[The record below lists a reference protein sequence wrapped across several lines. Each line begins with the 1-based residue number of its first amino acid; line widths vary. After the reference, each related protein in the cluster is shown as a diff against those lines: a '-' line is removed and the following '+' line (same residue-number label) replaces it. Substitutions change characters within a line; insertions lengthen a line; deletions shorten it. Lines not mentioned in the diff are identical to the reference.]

1 MIRDLFK
8 PCLLIPSHFEG
19 VSANSGKM
27 LLDLPQQ
34 DPGNLHQPSLDL
46 TKMPTG
52 PQQQAVGELNLS
64 MLLPV
69 PQYHRTDNL
78 KPIIDFLGEESGVKN
93 QTSLG
98 GENLPVPKDSRPV
111 ISNKKDGSTSAFQ
124 DGIKPSRFA
133 KQNGIS
139 SLSLSSQSTQANVA
153 STLGLAGGN
162 DGKIKAVNHDVT
174 VNVPPSKTVAL
185 QTPSQSAATPAKQPP
200 ASTAIEPLSS
210 VTEGLVK
217 SFLTSK
223 FGQALGKSLLDF
235 DRSEDSSY
243 KNILAQHFG
252 SNVKTTASPTNK
264 TPPNQDLIANL
275 VSGLI
280 HQPSEH
286 DSTAN
291 SISNKNN
298 EKISQLVEQD
308 LGATSP
314 TVSIG
319 NKVFSLTDLVNSL
332 LNQNQDPNE
341 SKSVNADIELKKAS
355 RGHPGKQRNKDKIR
369 KLDEKIATL
378 ETLSD
383 ALDAL
388 TTKLSPDDNS
398 ENQNQ
403 KELSLSSDKPTF
415 QEPRHKSHH
424 TNHHKNDQF
433 SEDLNMLGALLARG
447 PTSAHMEK
455 KKPVV
460 SIDDMDPNYIMS
472 INGKKDLSAAD
483 LEILQNKINQAIEM
497 AETVGRKHDSAKQS
511 KPTWLPLLSAGKVGE
526 DVVGQ
531 TREEVATIHPNQ
543 EALKRPPPS
552 TNSELQSL
560 QDILTGLINNAM
572 RKGTLNQLV
581 QRWDRNGSPF
591 ADIAKNVS
599 LYLQGNKKLKT
610 PVSTLES
617 KQTFSTQATTKTGID
632 ATAQTNLTAQMAKG
646 LAGLTAEFNNT
657 LFTKAV
663 NNILGALSKRQGLHK
678 SNSTNRSSFVTTNTL
693 TNFKGVLL
701 GGRINKLKHIPQ
713 KADSI
718 AGFENKLMA
727 EIWKGHGNKTF
738 LKNSSKLANFL
749 VGNNVHDDSNHQTD
763 MLRDNHT
770 SPIPLN
776 GGQGKGKLTYSTYE
790 TKNVSKTVR
799 NDTLMDF
806 MKSMEEPKVP
816 KHVTEKN
823 KSRSDAG
830 DKYSKV
836 KPHINDLMGV
846 IVSTLLNSNDI
857 EQESPPTKDKPKLT
871 YEESGNEKLL
881 HGLPND
887 HKMSDFSRDDAVLE
901 APTDHAVKTNSGN
914 KRPQEQHNATESS
927 TDIIL
932 QQNNTKNYSQNEK
945 PKNPEEESQNV
956 DLGDQTVTLTLET
969 VDDAPTSAP
978 QTNQGS
984 KTLTGLRNNKV
995 PHNLNV
1001 QSALTMG
1008 KINATNSRNMAQS
1021 FPQTQI
1027 QEVPTTFS
1035 DFATEKKEPTE
1046 IALPSDGD
1054 GKLTSISPSPE
1065 VNPNIGSDFQTKS
1078 KPELPLGLQMNAI
1091 GRIAETDVTTTP
1103 TPADLSVALT
1113 NPPGLSSPLAPKNGE
1128 TKSFE
1133 DKILPMASDLTS
1145 LTDANS
1151 GETESIVSKASP
1163 VTLQNPVAIKKPS
1176 KISIT
1181 PESESRP
1188 TASEVREIATSIKAL
1203 LKILNSY
1210 SKKLRIED
1218 DADDST
1224 GGILPTRS
1232 RTANRVNINEVHNTS
1247 KEDTV
1252 KPTNRGLP
1260 AARYNNNV
1268 YADFPQSAITIPKYA
1283 DSGVFENIREQPSV
1297 EENSY
1302 NLNTASVRAHP
1313 QTPFDINPTKT
1324 STEPQLGADQWKP
1337 GNEMAYVTD
1346 ELKDLNLP
1354 SIEDDPTVRA
1364 VQNMV
1369 AEENVLLNEKRK
1381 AIQKHKQD
1389 SRVKSQLPGRP
1400 RVAGRNI
1407 IPKHQGHH
1415 QNQTRM
1421 EHKKRKI
1428 KVGNFR
1434 NKSNDER
1441 KQNVRGRDVIP
1452 RISNDKLPSQNAS
1465 AHERKPT
1472 IIGNTA
1478 HHGNKLSSSPPR
1490 MMGNSSTKTS
1500 LVSSRDKVAGGKGN
1514 RKTSNN
1520 SVPAADN
1527 KKTTFNTKH
1536 DFRGGYPT
1544 VHRSIATS
1552 MGAVNALKINI
1563 QRNTEAKQFRGEIL
1577 PQRFNNTQI
1586 TSAQRKSGKTNA
1598 APKEIIKNNGTVSKL
1613 EHFKAFKAKSKSN

>member
-1 MIRDLFK
+1 
-8 PCLLIPSHFEG
+8 
-19 VSANSGKM
+19 M

-34 DPGNLHQPSLDL
+34 DPGNLHHSSLDL
-46 TKMPTG
+46 TKIPT
-52 PQQQAVGELNLS
+52 PQQAVGELNLS

-69 PQYHRTDNL
+69 PQYHRADKL
-78 KPIIDFLGEESGVKN
+78 KPIIDFLGEESGGKN

-98 GENLPVPKDSRPV
+98 GENLPVPKDSHPV
-111 ISNKKDGSTSAFQ
+111 MSDKKDSSTPALQ
-124 DGIKPSRFA
+124 DGIKPSRLA
-133 KQNGIS
+133 VQNGIS
-139 SLSLSSQSTQANVA
+139 SLRSSSQSTQANVA
-153 STLGLAGGN
+153 STLGLPRGN
-162 DGKIKAVNHDVT
+162 DGEIQAVNHDVT
-174 VNVPPSKTVAL
+174 VNLPPSKTVAL
-185 QTPSQSAATPAKQPP
+185 QTPSQSAANPMKQPP
-200 ASTAIEPLSS
+200 ASTVIEPLQS

-223 FGQALGKSLLDF
+223 FGQALGKGLLDF
-235 DRSEDSSY
+235 DKNGDSSY

-252 SNVKTTASPTNK
+252 SSVKTTASPTNK

-275 VSGLI
+275 VSGLT
-280 HQPSEH
+280 QRPSEH

-291 SISNKNN
+291 PVSNKNN
-298 EKISQLVEQD
+298 EKIFQPVKQD
-308 LGATSP
+308 FGATDNLSSP

-319 NKVFSLTDLVNSL
+319 NKVFSLTDFANSL
-332 LNQNQDPNE
+332 LNENQDPNE
-341 SKSVNADIELKKAS
+341 SKSVNTDIEWKKGS
-355 RGHPGKQRNKDKIR
+355 RRHQGKQRNKDKIR

-388 TTKLSPDDNS
+388 TTKLSPDENS
-398 ENQNQ
+398 EDQNQ
-403 KELSLSSDKPTF
+403 KEPSFSSDRPTI
-415 QEPRHKSHH
+415 QEPRHKKHH
-424 TNHHKNDQF
+424 THHHKNDQF
-433 SEDLNMLGALLARG
+433 SEDLDMLGALLARG
-447 PTSAHMEK
+447 PTSARAEK
-455 KKPVV
+455 KKPFV
-460 SIDDMDPNYIMS
+460 SKDDKDSNYIMG
-472 INGKKDLSAAD
+472 IKGKKALSSAD
-483 LEILQNKINQAIEM
+483 LQVLQNKINQAIEM
-497 AETVGRKHDSAKQS
+497 AEAEGRQHDPTKQS
-511 KPTWLPLLSAGKVGE
+511 KPTYTLLSAGKVGE
-526 DVVGQ
+526 DVVAQ

-543 EALKRPPPS
+543 AASKRMPPS
-552 TNSELQSL
+552 KNGELQSL

-581 QRWDRNGSPF
+581 QRWNRNGSPF
-591 ADIAKNVS
+591 ADIAKNIS

-610 PVSTLES
+610 QVSTLEI
-617 KQTFSTQATTKTGID
+617 KQTFPTQATTKTGID
-632 ATAQTNLTAQMAKG
+632 ATAQTNVTAQMAEG

-713 KADSI
+713 TAELES
-718 AGFENKLMA
+718 KLMA
-727 EIWKGHGNKTF
+727 EVWKGHGNKTF
-738 LKNSSKLANFL
+738 LKNSSKLANL
-749 VGNNVHDDSNHQTD
+749 TVGNNAEYKSDNKID

-770 SPIPLN
+770 LPIPLSS
-776 GGQGKGKLTYSTYE
+776 GHGKEKLTYSTYE

-806 MKSMEEPKVP
+806 MKSMEEPKSP
-816 KHVTEKN
+816 EHLTENN
-823 KSRSDAG
+823 KSRNDVG
-830 DKYSKV
+830 DKYSQV
-836 KPHINDLMGV
+836 KPHINDLMSV
-846 IVSTLLNSNDI
+846 IVSSLLNLNDI
-857 EQESPPTKDKPKLT
+857 EQDSLPKGKPKIT

-887 HKMSDFSRDDAVLE
+887 HKTSDFSRDDAVLE
-901 APTDHAVKTNSGN
+901 APTDHAVETNSSN
-914 KRPQEQHNATESS
+914 KRPQEQHNATQSS
-927 TDIIL
+927 TNVIL
-932 QQNNTKNYSQNEK
+932 LRNNTKDYIQNEK
-945 PKNPEEESQNV
+945 PKDPDEQSQKL

-969 VDDAPTSAP
+969 VDEAPTPAP

-1008 KINATNSRNMAQS
+1008 KINATDSRNMAQS
-1021 FPQTQI
+1021 FAQTQI

-1065 VNPNIGSDFQTKS
+1065 VNPKIGGDFQAKS

-1091 GRIAETDVTTTP
+1091 GRIAETDDKTSP
-1103 TPADLSVALT
+1103 TPADLSAALT
-1113 NPPGLSSPLAPKNGE
+1113 NPSGFSSLLASKNGE

-1145 LTDANS
+1145 LTDAKS

-1163 VTLQNPVAIKKPS
+1163 VTLQNPATIKKPS
-1176 KISIT
+1176 NIAIT
-1181 PESESRP
+1181 PEKESRP

-1218 DADDST
+1218 QADDST
-1224 GGILPTRS
+1224 GGMLPTRS
-1232 RTANRVNINEVHNTS
+1232 RTVNRVSINEGENTS
-1247 KEDTV
+1247 KEDSV

-1260 AARYNNNV
+1260 AARYNSNV
-1268 YADFPQSAITIPKYA
+1268 YANFPQSAITIPKYV

-1302 NLNTASVRAHP
+1302 DWNIASVRAHP
-1313 QTPFDINPTKT
+1313 QMPFDINPTKT
-1324 STEPQLGADQWKP
+1324 SIEPQLGADQWRP
-1337 GNEMAYVTD
+1337 GNEMGRVTD

-1364 VQNMV
+1364 VQNIV
-1369 AEENVLLNEKRK
+1369 AEENSFLNEKRK
-1381 AIQKHKQD
+1381 AIQKHKQQD

-1400 RVAGRNI
+1400 RVVGRNV
-1407 IPKHQGHH
+1407 IPKHKGHH
-1415 QNQTRM
+1415 RNQSRM
-1421 EHKKRKI
+1421 EHKKRKM

-1434 NKSNDER
+1434 NKSNDEK

-1452 RISNDKLPSQNAS
+1452 RINNDKLSRQNAS
-1465 AHERKPT
+1465 AFGKRKLA
-1472 IIGNTA
+1472 IIGNTT

-1490 MMGNSSTKTS
+1490 MMGNSSKKTS
-1500 LVSSRDKVAGGKGN
+1500 LVSSRDKVAGGNGN
-1514 RKTSNN
+1514 RKTSND
-1520 SVPAADN
+1520 SVPATNN
-1527 KKTTFNTKH
+1527 KKTTFKTKH
-1536 DFRGGYPT
+1536 NLKGSLPT
-1544 VHRSIATS
+1544 VHPNSTS
-1552 MGAVNALKINI
+1552 MGAVNALKINV
-1563 QRNTEAKQFRGEIL
+1563 QRNPEAKQSRGEIL
-1577 PQRFNNTQI
+1577 PHRLNNTQV
-1586 TSAQRKSGKTNA
+1586 TGVKRKSGKTYA
-1598 APKEIIKNNGTVSKL
+1598 TPKEIVTNNGTLSKP
-1613 EHFKAFKAKSKSN
+1613 EHVKAFKAKNRTS

>member
-1 MIRDLFK
+1 MYRDLFK
-8 PCLLIPSHFEG
+8 PFLLIPLHFKG
-19 VSANSGKM
+19 VSTDNGKM
-27 LLDLPQQ
+27 LLDLSQQ
-34 DPGNLHQPSLDL
+34 DPGNLQHSSLDL
-46 TKMPTG
+46 TKMPTR
-52 PQQQAVGELNLS
+52 PQQAVGELNLS

-93 QTSLG
+93 QTSPG

-111 ISNKKDGSTSAFQ
+111 ISNKKDTSAFQ
-124 DGIKPSRFA
+124 DGIKPSRLA
-133 KQNGIS
+133 EQNGIS
-139 SLSLSSQSTQANVA
+139 SLS
-153 STLGLAGGN
+153 TLGLAGGH
-162 DGKIKAVNHDVT
+162 DGTFKAVNHDVT

-185 QTPSQSAATPAKQPP
+185 QTPSQSAATAMKQPP

-210 VTEGLVK
+210 VTEGLVN

-223 FGQALGKSLLDF
+223 FGQALGKNPLDF
-235 DRSEDSSY
+235 DKSEDSSY

-252 SNVKTTASPTNK
+252 SNVKTIASPTNK

-280 HQPSEH
+280 HRPSES

-291 SISNKNN
+291 SVSNKNN
-298 EKISQLVEQD
+298 EKISQPVEQD
-308 LGATSP
+308 PGATNKLSSP

-319 NKVFSLTDLVNSL
+319 NKVFPLTDLVNSL
-332 LNQNQDPNE
+332 LSESQDPNE
-341 SKSVNADIELKKAS
+341 SKSLNTDNEWKKAS
-355 RGHPGKQRNKDKIR
+355 RRHPGKQRNKDKIR
-369 KLDEKIATL
+369 KLDQKIATL

-388 TTKLSPDDNS
+388 TTKLSPDENS
-398 ENQNQ
+398 EDQNQ
-403 KELSLSSDKPTF
+403 LSLSSDKPTF
-415 QEPRHKSHH
+415 QEPRHKNHH
-424 TNHHKNDQF
+424 THHHKNDQF
-433 SEDLNMLGALLARG
+433 SEDLNVLGALLARG
-447 PTSAHMEK
+447 PTSAHTEK
-455 KKPVV
+455 NKPAV
-460 SIDDMDPNYIMS
+460 SIDDMDSNYIMS
-472 INGKKDLSAAD
+472 IKEKKALSSAD
-483 LEILQNKINQAIEM
+483 LEVLQNKINQAIEM
-497 AETVGRKHDSAKQS
+497 AETVGRKHDSTKQS
-511 KPTWLPLLSAGKVGE
+511 KATWLPLLSAGKVGE

-543 EALKRPPPS
+543 AASKRMPPS
-552 TNSELQSL
+552 KNSELQSL

-591 ADIAKNVS
+591 ADIAKNIS

-610 PVSTLES
+610 QVSTLQS

-646 LAGLTAEFNNT
+646 LAGLTAEFNDT

-663 NNILGALSKRQGLHK
+663 NNILGALSRRQGLHK

-701 GGRINKLKHIPQ
+701 GGRINKLKHMPQ

-738 LKNSSKLANFL
+738 LKNSSKLANFM
-749 VGNNVHDDSNHQTD
+749 VGNKVHDNSDHKID
-763 MLRDNHT
+763 MQRANHT
-770 SPIPLN
+770 LPVPLS
-776 GGQGKGKLTYSTYE
+776 GGQGKEKLTYSSYE

-806 MKSMEEPKVP
+806 MKSMEEPKGP
-816 KHVTEKN
+816 EHVTEKN
-823 KSRSDAG
+823 KSRSDVG
-830 DKYSKV
+830 DKYSQV
-836 KPHINDLMGV
+836 KPHINDLMSV

-857 EQESPPTKDKPKLT
+857 EQDSPSKGKPKLT

-927 TDIIL
+927 TNVIVL
-932 QQNNTKNYSQNEK
+932 QNNTKDYIQNEK
-945 PKNPEEESQNV
+945 PKDPEKDNQKV
-956 DLGDQTVTLTLET
+956 DLGDQTVTVTLET
-969 VDDAPTSAP
+969 VDDTPTPAP

-995 PHNLNV
+995 PHNLNA

-1008 KINATNSRNMAQS
+1008 KINSTNSRNMAQS

-1065 VNPNIGSDFQTKS
+1065 VNPKIGSDFQAKS

-1091 GRIAETDVTTTP
+1091 GRIAETDDKTSP

-1113 NPPGLSSPLAPKNGE
+1113 NPSDLSSLLASKNGE
-1128 TKSFE
+1128 TKSFQ

-1163 VTLQNPVAIKKPS
+1163 VTSQNPVTIKNPS
-1176 KISIT
+1176 NIATT
-1181 PESESRP
+1181 PERESRP

-1232 RTANRVNINEVHNTS
+1232 RTANRVSINEAQNTS

-1283 DSGVFENIREQPSV
+1283 DSGVFENIQEQPSV

-1302 NLNTASVRAHP
+1302 NWNTASVRAHP

-1324 STEPQLGADQWKP
+1324 SVEPQLGADQWKP
-1337 GNEMAYVTD
+1337 GNEMAGVTD

-1369 AEENVLLNEKRK
+1369 AEENVFLNEKRK
-1381 AIQKHKQD
+1381 AIQKHKQQD

-1400 RVAGRNI
+1400 RVVGRNI

-1415 QNQTRM
+1415 RNQSRM
-1421 EHKKRKI
+1421 EHKKRKM

-1452 RISNDKLPSQNAS
+1452 RISNDKLSHQNAS
-1465 AHERKPT
+1465 AHKRKPA
-1472 IIGNTA
+1472 IIGNTT
-1478 HHGNKLSSSPPR
+1478 HHGNNLSSSPPR
-1490 MMGNSSTKTS
+1490 MMGNSSTKAS
-1500 LVSSRDKVAGGKGN
+1500 LVSSRDKVPGEKGN

-1520 SVPAADN
+1520 SVPSADN
-1527 KKTTFNTKH
+1527 KKTTFKTKH
-1536 DFRGGYPT
+1536 DFKGSPPT
-1544 VHRSIATS
+1544 VHHSNATS
-1552 MGAVNALKINI
+1552 MGAFNALKINAP
-1563 QRNTEAKQFRGEIL
+1563 RNTEVKQFRGKIL
-1577 PQRFNNTQI
+1577 PHRFNNTQV
-1586 TSAQRKSGKTNA
+1586 TSVKRKSGKTNSNA

-1613 EHFKAFKAKSKSN
+1613 EHIKAFKAKSKNN